1 MIFLHIKDIPI
12 KERPR
17 ERLIELGSKNL
28 SNEELL
34 SIILRCGTKNKSAK
48 ELSLEILKELK
59 NIENLKDITINKLLS
74 INGIGLSK
82 ATLLIAVIELGKRI
96 FLSKKQDD
104 KTSYTNPNV
113 IYENTKY
120 LFDNKKQEYFYC
132 LYFNNKQ
139 QLIGQE
145 LLFMGT
151 VNKSLVHPREVFK
164 YAYLYSASSIICL
177 HNHPSGDVTPSLED
191 IKLTNALVE
200 IGCLQNIPVLDHI
213 IIGDNNYYSFRDN
226 GKINNR

>member
-1 MIFLHIKDIPI
+1 VIFLHIKDIPI
-12 KERPR
+12 NERPR

-104 KTSYTNPNV
+104 KTSYTNPNI

-177 HNHPSGDVTPSLED
+177 HNHPSGDITPSHED